1 MPRRD
6 DVKKVLIIGAA
17 PRGAAV
23 MSARA
28 LALLLGALAALAAC
42 RGGEGGGKPQPSAA
56 RRYTVR
62 GELVTLPA
70 PGAGPRQIAVRHE
83 AIPDFADRD
92 GKVVGMGAMVMPFE
106 LAPGVSAEG
115 LREGDPVELVLAVDW
130 AGPSLRVERLARLP
144 AGTPLNLGR

>member
-6 DVKKVLIIGAA
+6 DVKKVLI
-17 PRGAAV
+17 
-23 MSARA
+23 S
-28 LALLLGALAALAAC
+28 ALLLGALAALPAC
-42 RGGEGGGKPQPSAA
+42 RGGEGGGKPPAASA

-62 GELVTLPA
+62 GEIVTLPA